1 MLFKGCGINIVT
13 PFTDTNE
20 VDFDSL
26 GRLVDTYINIGAKA
40 LILGRT
46 TGEFFAMSDNE
57 ILEVVDFVVKRADKK
72 IPVLAQTGLNDTSRS
87 VVLSIRARAL
97 GLDGLIIA
105 SPYYGQGNELGLIS
119 HFKSIAL
126 AGGLPTYIDNDP
138 ARTGFNLEPSLI
150 AKLAEIPNIVGIIES
165 SSDLD
170 HLADLSPI
178 INDDFVLI
186 SGDDKTILAKLGMG
200 ASGHISV
207 LANICP
213 RLIFNIYDRFNEG
226 DLAGA
231 RQVFNDSLHAINLMS
246 LDVNPIPVKTAM
258 NMLGYEVGNFRL
270 PLHPMDPDKAAQV
283 ATFIMDTGLEKL

>member
-1 MLFKGCGINIVT
+1 MLF
-13 PFTDTNE
+13 
-20 VDFDSL
+20 
-26 GRLVDTYINIGAKA
+26 
-40 LILGRT
+40 
-46 TGEFFAMSDNE
+46 
-57 ILEVVDFVVKRADKK
+57 
-72 IPVLAQTGLNDTSRS
+72 RS
-87 VVLSIRARAL
+87 
-97 GLDGLIIA
+97 
-105 SPYYGQGNELGLIS
+105 NELGLIS

-138 ARTGFNLEPSLI
+138 VRTGFNLEPSLI
-150 AKLAEIPNIVGIIES
+150 AKLAEIPNIAGIIES

-186 SGDDKTILAKLGMG
+186 SGDDKTILANLAMG

-213 RLIFNIYDRFNEG
+213 RIIFNIYDKFLEG

-231 RQVFNDSLHAINLMS
+231 RQVFNDSLKAIDLMN

-283 ATFIMDTGLEKL
+283 ATFIMDTGLERL

>member
-57 ILEVVDFVVKRADKK
+57 ILEVVDFVVKRADKRL
-72 IPVLAQTGLNDTSRS
+72 PVLAQTGLNDTSRS

-105 SPYYGQGNELGLIS
+105 SPYYSQGNELGLIS

-126 AGGLPTYIDNDP
+126 AGGLPAYIDNDP

-150 AKLAEIPNIVGIIES
+150 AKLAEIPNIAGIIES

-186 SGDDKTILAKLGMG
+186 SGDDKTILANLAMG

-213 RLIFNIYDRFNEG
+213 RIIFNIYDKFLEG

-231 RQVFNDSLHAINLMS
+231 RQVFNDSLKAIDLMN

-283 ATFIMDTGLEKL
+283 ATFIMDTGLERL

>member
-57 ILEVVDFVVKRADKK
+57 ILEVVDFVVKRVNKK

-150 AKLAEIPNIVGIIES
+150 AKLAEIPNIAGIIES
-165 SSDLD
+165 D
-170 HLADLSPI
+170 
-178 INDDFVLI
+178 
-186 SGDDKTILAKLGMG
+186 
-200 ASGHISV
+200 
-207 LANICP
+207 ICP

-226 DLAGA
+226 DLSGA

>member
-57 ILEVVDFVVKRADKK
+57 ILEVVDFVVKRADKRL
-72 IPVLAQTGLNDTSRS
+72 PVLAQTGLNDTSRS

-105 SPYYGQGNELGLIS
+105 SPYYSQGNELGLIS

-126 AGGLPTYIDNDP
+126 AGGLPAYIDNDP
-138 ARTGFNLEPSLI
+138 VRTGFNLEPSLI
-150 AKLAEIPNIVGIIES
+150 AKLAEIPNIAGIIES

-186 SGDDKTILAKLGMG
+186 SGDDKTILANLAMG

-213 RLIFNIYDRFNEG
+213 RIIFNIYDKFLEG

-231 RQVFNDSLHAINLMS
+231 RQVFNDSLKAIDLMN

>member
-186 SGDDKTILAKLGMG
+186 SGDDKTILANLAMG

-213 RLIFNIYDRFNEG
+213 RIIFNIYDKFLEG

-231 RQVFNDSLHAINLMS
+231 RQVFNDSLKAIDLMN

-283 ATFIMDTGLEKL
+283 ATFIMDTGLERL

>member
-126 AGGLPTYIDNDP
+126 AGGLPAYIDNDP
-138 ARTGFNLEPSLI
+138 ARTGFNLDPSLI
-150 AKLAEIPNIVGIIES
+150 AKLAEIPNIAGIIDS

-186 SGDDKTILAKLGMG
+186 SGDDKTILANLAMG

-213 RLIFNIYDRFNEG
+213 RIIFNIYDKFLEG

-231 RQVFNDSLHAINLMS
+231 RQVFNDSLKAIDLMN